1 MRTISAMTSLL
12 VSTALLL
19 IGHGL
24 QLTLLP
30 LRAASL
36 GMPEATIGFTAACYF
51 LGFTVGCLGMPAII
65 SRVGHIR
72 AFAVSS
78 AVMICALI
86 SLDFFVSL
94 PAWCFFRF
102 VTGFAI
108 SGLYAIIES
117 WLTSQSS
124 SEARGRLLAIYTFV
138 TLIAMLLGQSL
149 INVGPVS
156 SSLPFDI
163 AVLFIAMAIVPIG
176 MTRQPNPAAVVETR
190 VRFTRLYARSHSAFF
205 GALLSGL
212 CVGSF
217 WSLGAAYALQTG
229 YSMTGITMFMSTAML
244 GGMASQYPVGW
255 LSDKIDRRWVL
266 LMLSLGVAV
275 SAVLVTLS
283 VSQRWQLLFIFFFGA
298 MAFPIYAISLA
309 TAADVSSE
317 NEFVEMGTSILLL
330 HALGAVAASMPVGFL
345 MSTLGPGALFWSM
358 SFVCAVGIIYL
369 LTQLQ
374 TPRAV
379 STSEQ
384 VPFSPAAAD
393 AAPAGFELDPRSSQE
408 NSVVSGASNLQKGLG
423 SH

>member
-1 MRTISAMTSLL
+1 MTSLL
-12 VSTALLL
+12 LSTALLL

-30 LRAASL
+30 LRASSL
-36 GMPEATIGFTAACYF
+36 GMSEATIGFTAACYF
-51 LGFTVGCLGMPAII
+51 LGFAAGCLGMPAII

-78 AVMICALI
+78 AVLICALI
-86 SLDFFVSL
+86 SLDFFANL

-117 WLTSQSS
+117 WLTSQSIPQ
-124 SEARGRLLAIYTFV
+124 ARGRILAIYTFV

-149 INVGPVS
+149 INVGPAS
-156 SSLPFDI
+156 SSLPFDVAI
-163 AVLFIAMAIVPIG
+163 LFIAMAIVPIG
-176 MTRQPNPAAVVETR
+176 MTRQPNPTAVTETQ
-190 VRFTRLYARSHSAFF
+190 VRFTRLYSRSHSAFV

-229 YSMTGITMFMSTAML
+229 YSVSGITLFMSTAML
-244 GGMASQYPVGW
+244 GGMASQYPIGW
-255 LSDKIDRRWVL
+255 LSDMLDRRWVL
-266 LMLSLGVAV
+266 LMLSLGLAA
-275 SAVLVTLS
+275 SAILVTVS
-283 VSQRWQLLFIFFFGA
+283 PSQRWQLLSIFFFGA
-298 MAFPIYAISLA
+298 TAFPIYAISLA

-317 NEFVEMGTSILLL
+317 DEFVEMGTSILLL

-345 MSTLGPGALFWSM
+345 MSEFGPGALFWSM
-358 SFVCAVGIIYL
+358 SLACALGTLYL

-379 STSEQ
+379 RTSEQ

-393 AAPAGFELDPRSSQE
+393 AAPAGFELDPRASQDAPVE
-408 NSVVSGASNLQKGLG
+408 PSFGESPKELGA
-423 SH
+423 H